1 MTAGM
6 TTPTLSTAAAAG
18 DGLPMF
24 GLPWWFPLALLPPLA
39 AVLFLL
45 EARLRRRRY
54 AEGSDDRG

>member
-6 TTPTLSTAAAAG
+6 TTPTLSTAAAAAG

-24 GLPWWFPLALLPPLA
+24 GLPWWFPLALLPLLA

-45 EARLRRRRY
+45 VGKLRRRD
-54 AEGSDDRG
+54 AEGSDR

>member
-39 AVLFLL
+39 AVLSCWR
-45 EARLRRRRY
+45 ESCGAGMRR
-54 AEGSDDRG
+54 AQIDDRG